1 MKTQSKI
8 YVGGMLCHCCQR
20 LVTLIFEKENIET
33 ARIDQ
38 AMVELKNPADYEK
51 ATNLLKT
58 NGFYEIIDR
67 ERVLVEQIKMAIIEL
82 VHYAN
87 NSNSIIRNSDYLVEK
102 LDIPYQQLSSLF
114 TKFENQTLEKYII
127 KHKIEKTKE
136 MLDDGNLTLSE
147 IAFQMGYS
155 SVHYLSNQFK
165 KSTGVTVSEY
175 KQSGFPKRIP
185 FDEI

>member
-1 MKTQSKI
+1 MKTQSKV
-8 YVGGMLCHCCQR
+8 YVGGMLCNCCQR
-20 LVTLIFEKENIET
+20 LVALVFEKECLET
-33 ARIDQ
+33 VRIDQ
-38 AMVELKNPADYEK
+38 AMIELKNPKDYEK
-51 ATNLLKT
+51 AVKLLKA
-58 NGFYEIIDR
+58 NGFYEITDR
-67 ERVLVEQIKMAIIEL
+67 ERMLVEQIKMAIIEL